1 MTPATIQLLVRL
13 ALVLLSV
20 SKDLA
25 ATSGQTNPEIA
36 DAVRVKA
43 DKASREWATFLA
55 SLPNSGL
62 TMH

>member
-25 ATSGQTNPEIA
+25 ATSGRTNPEIA
-36 DAVRVKA
+36 VDVRDKA
-43 DKASREWATFLA
+43 DAAIKEGEEFLA
-55 SLPNSGL
+55 SLPQG
-62 TMH
+62 

>member
-1 MTPATIQLLVRL
+1 MNPATIQLLVRL

-36 DAVRVKA
+36 DAVRAKA
-43 DKASREWATFLA
+43 DKAISEGESFLA
-55 SLPNSGL
+55 SLPQG
-62 TMH
+62 

>member
-20 SKDLA
+20 AKDLA

-36 DAVRVKA
+36 AATKARADAAIK
-43 DKASREWATFLA
+43 EGEEFLA
-55 SLPNSGL
+55 SLPS
-62 TMH
+62 

>member
-25 ATSGQTNPEIA
+25 ATSGQINSEIA
-36 DAVRVKA
+36 VDVRVKA
-43 DKASREWATFLA
+43 DKAIAEGESFLA
-55 SLPNSGL
+55 SLPS
-62 TMH
+62 